1 MNYLYRDYD
10 SMRNKVFLKFIYK
23 YKKIITVDRLINT
36 NIYNCISQFKKW
48 RREPA
53 ILGKVQNIFSQT

>member
-1 MNYLYRDYD
+1 
-10 SMRNKVFLKFIYK
+10 MRNKVFLKFIYK